1 MFIIIKSMSSN
12 PKSILKRMVINIIHD
27 HVKKRIENPHIN
39 ALINIAFEA
48 LKEQI
53 SEIDSMPEENAAKIV
68 ENLKSLAKY
77 IEETN
82 KIPEIIANLEKQ
94 KEKADS
100 FTLHI
105 LTFLLTTFYEQAEVI
120 IKTLKGEM

>member
-1 MFIIIKSMSSN
+1 MSSN

-27 HVKKRIENPHIN
+27 HVKKRIENPRIN